1 MRSLPLQGR
10 VFGLSFSDYFMGSTS
25 KKKRRE
31 EGALIYRVFQ
41 EPQVP
46 LRERFR
52 RLLAGTWLL
61 LLFGTLLSFVA
72 FFGRPPRAPVVYE
85 GMVPNYSFSAPF
97 SFSYMSSIRRSERE
111 HNARLHVGPVYTLKL
126 DAQERL
132 LEFFVRVSEKNI
144 AEFARLKKLK
154 VRTTR
159 DAAIA
164 ENLRSVFEAMNLGDT
179 DPRLKRADVLQ
190 GLAMGQSRLIE
201 YCNSAKDYEKL
212 VLMSREVF
220 LNIAKE
226 GIFEDGF
233 GRNKSRDFA
242 SSSATENVG
251 YTESEVKRAFS
262 ERLQNVLWQR
272 VFTDIT
278 RGNLAKIVDEVE
290 YLFQLSSLFRT
301 NMFFD
306 REATIRQKDLAAES
320 VGDTVVHVHA
330 GEYLLN
336 ERVPV
341 SAEMLER
348 WKAYRVE
355 EEKSSSRVFGDTRS
369 FFSDTFYTCC
379 ILLSAAIFSIIF
391 VPNVFR
397 ERRNVIA
404 LAGTL
409 VFLDT
414 ALVRLLVGIIESARF
429 EEIFA
434 HTENIQ
440 IWLSAPTI
448 VAILAA
454 VMLGT
459 PLAVITSM
467 TSASVIAL
475 MLGGS
480 VECLLV
486 SAVAVVTSVYI
497 ARDARK
503 RSVLLRAGLY
513 SGIAM
518 ALTSLIVG
526 FHDGSGWQSVVYN
539 FGAAVAVGGVSG
551 VVASGMLSVFEG
563 IFKTT
568 TNITLLELADYDHP
582 LLRRLQIV
590 APGTFLH
597 SVMVADYA
605 AKAAQAAGAN
615 AVLCRCAALYH
626 DVGKTLKPEF
636 FTENQKAGIEN
647 PHEELTPSMSALI
660 IKSHVREG
668 VELAEEYH
676 LPSPVCDVI
685 RQHHGRSLVGYFIRK
700 AQQLAILNGDES
712 LVDESNYRYDGPRP
726 QTMEAAI
733 LMLCDIVEASSRSLK
748 KVTQQA
754 VEDLVEKLVYE
765 RVKDGELSDCPITL
779 RQIEIVRKSLVN
791 SVLMSFHKRVAY
803 TDAEKENLRGGS
815 DQLNSAPRMR
825 VLTPDVFPQG
835 AENRSEESSE
845 PEKP

>member
-1 MRSLPLQGR
+1 
-10 VFGLSFSDYFMGSTS
+10 MGSTS

-41 EPQVP
+41 EPQVS
-46 LRERFR
+46 LRERVR
-52 RLLAGTWLL
+52 RLFAGTWVL
-61 LLFGTLLSFVA
+61 LLFGALLSFIA
-72 FFGRPPRAPVVYE
+72 FFGRPPRVPVVYE
-85 GMVPNYSFSAPF
+85 GLIPNYSFAAPF
-97 SFSYMSSIRRSERE
+97 SFSYTSKIQRTERE
-111 HNARLHVGPVYTLKL
+111 YNARLHVGPVYTLKS
-126 DAQERL
+126 DSQERL
-132 LEFFVRVSEKNI
+132 LEFFSRVAEKNLS
-144 AEFARLKKLK
+144 EFERLKKLK

-159 DAAIA
+159 DVAIGESLRGVFEELQIA
-164 ENLRSVFEAMNLGDT
+164 ELN
-179 DPRLKRADVLQ
+179 PRLRRADILQ

-212 VLMSREVF
+212 VSASRDVF
-220 LNIAKE
+220 TNLARE
-226 GIFEDGF
+226 GIYEDGF
-233 GRNKSRDFA
+233 GKNKIA
-242 SSSATENVG
+242 GTEAAGVGDIAG
-251 YTESEVKRAFS
+251 YTESEVRRVFS

-272 VFTDIT
+272 VFTDRT
-278 RGNLAKIVDEVE
+278 RGNLTKIVDEVE
-290 YLFQLSSLFRT
+290 YIFQLSELFRT

-306 REATIRQKDLAAES
+306 RDATIRQKDLAAQN

-330 GEYLLN
+330 GEHLLS

-355 EEKSSSRVFGDTRS
+355 EEKNKSRVFGDTRS
-369 FFSDTFYTCC
+369 FFSDTFYTYC
-379 ILLSAAIFSIIF
+379 ILLSAAIFCIIF
-391 VPNVFR
+391 IPNVFR
-397 ERRNVIA
+397 ERRNGIA

-409 VFLDT
+409 VLLDT
-414 ALVRLLVGIIESARF
+414 VLVRLFVSIIESSRF
-429 EEIFA
+429 EEIFS

-448 VAILAA
+448 VAILAS

-459 PLAVITSM
+459 PLAIITSM
-467 TSASVIAL
+467 TAASVIAL
-475 MLGGS
+475 MLGGN

-513 SGIAM
+513 SGITT
-518 ALTSLIVG
+518 ALTSLLVG
-526 FHDGSGWQSVVYN
+526 FHDGTSWQSVAYN
-539 FGAAVAVGGVSG
+539 FAAAVAVGGASG
-551 VVASGMLSVFEG
+551 IVASGMLSVFEG

-582 LLRRLQIV
+582 LLRRLQVV

-597 SVMVADYA
+597 SVMVADFA
-605 AKAAQAAGAN
+605 AKAAQVAGAN
-615 AVLCRCAALYH
+615 AALCRCAALYH

-668 VELAEEYH
+668 LELAEEYH
-676 LPSPVCDVI
+676 LPRPVCDLI

-700 AQQLAILNGDES
+700 ARQLAVLNGDDS

-791 SVLMSFHKRVAY
+791 SVLMSYHKRIAY
-803 TDAEKENLRGGS
+803 ADDEKEKTVSAGERADAEPRVRILNKE
-815 DQLNSAPRMR
+815 A
-825 VLTPDVFPQG
+825 FPQ
-835 AENRSEESSE
+835 EEDKAGSQ
-845 PEKP
+845 PESA

>member
-1 MRSLPLQGR
+1 
-10 VFGLSFSDYFMGSTS
+10 MGSNS
-25 KKKRRE
+25 KKKRRD

-46 LRERFR
+46 LGERFR
-52 RLLAGTWLL
+52 RLFAGTWVL
-61 LLFGTLLSFVA
+61 LLFGALLSFVA

-85 GMVPNYSFSAPF
+85 GQVPTYSFAAPF
-97 SFSYMSSIRRSERE
+97 SFSYTSKIRRSEQE
-111 HNARLHVGPVYTLKL
+111 ENARLHVGPVYTLKL
-126 DAQERL
+126 EAQERL
-132 LEFFVRVSEKNI
+132 LEFFVRASEKNI
-144 AEFARLKKLK
+144 AEFARLKQLK

-159 DAAIA
+159 DAAVA
-164 ENLRSVFEAMNLGDT
+164 ENLRSVFETMKLEALG
-179 DPRLKRADVLQ
+179 PRLNRPETLQ
-190 GLAMGQSRLIE
+190 ELAMGQSRLIE
-201 YCNSAKDYEKL
+201 YCNSDKDYEKL
-212 VLMSREVF
+212 VLASRDVF
-220 LNIAKE
+220 LNLAKE
-226 GIFEDGF
+226 GIFEDDF
-233 GRNKSRDFA
+233 GRGKTAAPDMSRGA
-242 SSSATENVG
+242 ESAG
-251 YTESEVKRAFS
+251 YTESEFKRAFS

-272 VFTDIT
+272 VFADRT
-278 RGNLAKIVDEVE
+278 RSNLTKIVDEVE
-290 YLFQLSSLFRT
+290 YIFQVSSLFRS

-306 REATIRQKDLAAES
+306 REATIRKKDLAAES

-355 EEKSSSRVFGDTRS
+355 EEKGRGRVFGDVRS
-369 FFSDTFYTCC
+369 FFSDTFYTCS
-379 ILLSAAIFSIIF
+379 ILLSAAIFCIIF

-409 VFLDT
+409 ILLDT
-414 ALVRLLVGIIESARF
+414 ALVRLLTGIIESPRF
-429 EEIFA
+429 EQIFA
-434 HTENIQ
+434 QTENIQ

-448 VAILAA
+448 VAILAS

-467 TSASVIAL
+467 TASAVIAL

-480 VECLLV
+480 IECLLV

-503 RSVLLRAGLY
+503 RAVLLRAGLY
-513 SGIAM
+513 AGIAT
-518 ALTSLIVG
+518 ALTSLLVG
-526 FHDGSGWQSVVYN
+526 FHDGTSWQSVAYN
-539 FGAAVAVGGVSG
+539 FATALAVGGISG
-551 VVASGMLSVFEG
+551 VIASGVLSVFEG

-582 LLRRLQIV
+582 LLRRLQVI

-597 SVMVADYA
+597 SVMVADFA

-636 FTENQKAGIEN
+636 FTENQKAGMEN
-647 PHEELTPSMSALI
+647 PHEQFTPAMSALI

-676 LPSPVCDVI
+676 LPRPVCDVI
-685 RQHHGRSLVGYFIRK
+685 RQHHGKSLVGYFIRK
-700 AQQLAILNGDES
+700 AQQLAILSGDEA

-779 RQIEIVRKSLVN
+779 RQIEVIRKSLVN
-791 SVLMSFHKRVAY
+791 SVLMSYHKRISYADADKEKPPVA
-803 TDAEKENLRGGS
+803 A
-815 DQLNSAPRMR
+815 SAGEVGQAPQIRM
-825 VLTPDVFPQG
+825 LGKDVFRKEETPK
-835 AENRSEESSE
+835 AEENSEISKS
-845 PEKP
+845 

>member
-1 MRSLPLQGR
+1 
-10 VFGLSFSDYFMGSTS
+10 MGSNS
-25 KKKRRE
+25 KKKRRD

-46 LRERFR
+46 LGERLR
-52 RLLAGTWLL
+52 RLFSGTWVL

-85 GMVPNYSFSAPF
+85 GQVPTYSFAAPF
-97 SFSYMSSIRRSERE
+97 SFSYTSKIRRSEQE
-111 HNARLHVGPVYTLKL
+111 QNARLHVGPVYTLKL
-126 DAQERL
+126 EAQERL

-144 AEFARLKKLK
+144 ANFAALKQLK

-159 DAAIA
+159 DAAIV
-164 ENLRSVFEAMNLGDT
+164 ENIRSVFEAMKLET
-179 DPRLKRADVLQ
+179 LSPRLSRPEALQ
-190 GLAMGQSRLIE
+190 ELAMGQSRLIE

-212 VLMSREVF
+212 VLASRDVF
-220 LNIAKE
+220 LNLAKE
-226 GIFEDGF
+226 GIFDDDF
-233 GRNKSRDFA
+233 GRGKPAASDMSRGA
-242 SSSATENVG
+242 ESVG
-251 YTESEVKRAFS
+251 YTESEFKRAFS

-272 VFTDIT
+272 VFADRT
-278 RGNLAKIVDEVE
+278 RSNLTKIVDEVE
-290 YLFQLSSLFRT
+290 YIFQVSSLFRS

-306 REATIRQKDLAAES
+306 REATIRKKDLAAES

-355 EEKSSSRVFGDTRS
+355 EEKGRGRVFGNVRS
-369 FFSDTFYTCC
+369 FFSDTFYTCS

-409 VFLDT
+409 ILLDT
-414 ALVRLLVGIIESARF
+414 ALVRLLTGIIESPRF
-429 EEIFA
+429 EQIFA
-434 HTENIQ
+434 QTENIQ

-467 TSASVIAL
+467 TAAAVIAL

-503 RSVLLRAGLY
+503 RAVLLRAGFY
-513 SGIAM
+513 AGIAT
-518 ALTSLIVG
+518 ALTSLLVG
-526 FHDGSGWQSVVYN
+526 FHDGTSWQSVAYN
-539 FGAAVAVGGVSG
+539 FATALAVGGISGIIASG
-551 VVASGMLSVFEG
+551 VLSVFEG

-582 LLRRLQIV
+582 LLRRLQVV

-597 SVMVADYA
+597 SVMVADFA

-636 FTENQKAGIEN
+636 FTENQKAGMEN
-647 PHEELTPSMSALI
+647 PHEQLTPAMSALI

-676 LPSPVCDVI
+676 LPRPVCDVI
-685 RQHHGRSLVGYFIRK
+685 RQHHGKSLVGYFIRK
-700 AQQLAILNGDES
+700 AQQLAILSGDES

-779 RQIEIVRKSLVN
+779 RQIEVIRKSLVT
-791 SVLMSFHKRVAY
+791 SVLMSYHKRISYADADKEKPPASAS
-803 TDAEKENLRGGS
+803 TDGAGK
-815 DQLNSAPRMR
+815 APQIR
-825 VLTPDVFPQG
+825 VLGKDVFVK
-835 AENRSEESSE
+835 EESPKPEENSE
-845 PEKP
+845 NSKL

>member
-1 MRSLPLQGR
+1 
-10 VFGLSFSDYFMGSTS
+10 MGSNS
-25 KKKRRE
+25 KKKRRD

-46 LRERFR
+46 LGERLR
-52 RLLAGTWLL
+52 RLFSGTWVL

-85 GMVPNYSFSAPF
+85 GQVPTYSFAAPF
-97 SFSYMSSIRRSERE
+97 SFSYTSKIRRSEQE
-111 HNARLHVGPVYTLKL
+111 QNARLHVGPVYTLKL
-126 DAQERL
+126 EAQERL

-144 AEFARLKKLK
+144 ANFAALKQLK

-164 ENLRSVFEAMNLGDT
+164 ENIRSIFEAMKLET
-179 DPRLKRADVLQ
+179 LSPRLSRPEALQ
-190 GLAMGQSRLIE
+190 ELAMGQSRLIE

-212 VLMSREVF
+212 VLASRDVF
-220 LNIAKE
+220 LNLAKE
-226 GIFEDGF
+226 GIFDDDF
-233 GRNKSRDFA
+233 GRGKPAASDMSRGA
-242 SSSATENVG
+242 ESVG
-251 YTESEVKRAFS
+251 YTESEFKRAFS

-272 VFTDIT
+272 VFADRT
-278 RGNLAKIVDEVE
+278 RSNLTKIVDEVE
-290 YLFQLSSLFRT
+290 YIFQVSSLFRS

-306 REATIRQKDLAAES
+306 REATIRKKDLAAES

-355 EEKSSSRVFGDTRS
+355 EEKGRGRVFGNVRS
-369 FFSDTFYTCC
+369 FFSDTFYTCS

-409 VFLDT
+409 ILLDT
-414 ALVRLLVGIIESARF
+414 ALVRLLTGIIESPRF
-429 EEIFA
+429 EQIFA
-434 HTENIQ
+434 QTENIQ

-467 TSASVIAL
+467 TAAAVIAL

-503 RSVLLRAGLY
+503 RAVLLRAGFY
-513 SGIAM
+513 AGIAT
-518 ALTSLIVG
+518 ALTSLLVG
-526 FHDGSGWQSVVYN
+526 FHDGTSWQSVAYN
-539 FGAAVAVGGVSG
+539 FATALAVGGISGIIASG
-551 VVASGMLSVFEG
+551 VLSVFEG

-582 LLRRLQIV
+582 LLRRLQVV

-597 SVMVADYA
+597 SVMVADFA

-636 FTENQKAGIEN
+636 FTENQKAGMEN
-647 PHEELTPSMSALI
+647 PHEQLTPAMSALI

-676 LPSPVCDVI
+676 LPRPVCDVI
-685 RQHHGRSLVGYFIRK
+685 RQHHGKSLVGYFIRK
-700 AQQLAILNGDES
+700 AQQLAILSGDES

-779 RQIEIVRKSLVN
+779 RQIEVIRKSLVT
-791 SVLMSFHKRVAY
+791 SVLMSYHKRISYADADKEKPPASAS
-803 TDAEKENLRGGS
+803 TDGAGK
-815 DQLNSAPRMR
+815 APQIR
-825 VLTPDVFPQG
+825 VLGKDVFVK
-835 AENRSEESSE
+835 EESPKPEENSE
-845 PEKP
+845 NSKL

>member
-1 MRSLPLQGR
+1 
-10 VFGLSFSDYFMGSTS
+10 MGSNS
-25 KKKRRE
+25 KKKRRD

-46 LRERFR
+46 LGERLR
-52 RLLAGTWLL
+52 RLFSGTWVL

-85 GMVPNYSFSAPF
+85 GQVPTYSFAAPF
-97 SFSYMSSIRRSERE
+97 SFSYTSKIRRSEQE
-111 HNARLHVGPVYTLKL
+111 QNARLHVGPVYTLKL
-126 DAQERL
+126 EAQERL

-144 AEFARLKKLK
+144 ADFAALKQLK

-159 DAAIA
+159 DAAIV
-164 ENLRSVFEAMNLGDT
+164 ENIRSVFEAMKLET
-179 DPRLKRADVLQ
+179 LSPRLNRPEALQ
-190 GLAMGQSRLIE
+190 ELAMGQSRLIE

-212 VLMSREVF
+212 VLASRDVF
-220 LNIAKE
+220 LNLAKE
-226 GIFEDGF
+226 GIFDDDF
-233 GRNKSRDFA
+233 GRGKTASPDMSRGA
-242 SSSATENVG
+242 ESVG
-251 YTESEVKRAFS
+251 YTGSEFKRVFS

-272 VFTDIT
+272 VFADRT
-278 RGNLAKIVDEVE
+278 RSNLTKIVDEVE
-290 YLFQLSSLFRT
+290 YIFQVSSLFRT

-306 REATIRQKDLAAES
+306 REATIRKKDLAAES
-320 VGDTVVHVHA
+320 VGDTIVHVHA

-355 EEKSSSRVFGDTRS
+355 EEKGRGRVFGNVRS
-369 FFSDTFYTCC
+369 FFSDTFYTCS
-379 ILLSAAIFSIIF
+379 ILLSAAIFCIIF

-409 VFLDT
+409 ILLDT
-414 ALVRLLVGIIESARF
+414 ALVRLLTGIIESPRF
-429 EEIFA
+429 EQIFA
-434 HTENIQ
+434 QTENIQ

-467 TSASVIAL
+467 TAAAVIAL

-503 RSVLLRAGLY
+503 RAVLLRAGFY
-513 SGIAM
+513 AGIAT
-518 ALTSLIVG
+518 ALTSLLVG
-526 FHDGSGWQSVVYN
+526 FHDGTSWQSVAYN
-539 FGAAVAVGGVSG
+539 FATALAVGGISGIIASG
-551 VVASGMLSVFEG
+551 VLSVFEG

-582 LLRRLQIV
+582 LLRRLQVV

-597 SVMVADYA
+597 SVMVADFA

-636 FTENQKAGIEN
+636 FTENQKAGMEN
-647 PHEELTPSMSALI
+647 PHEQLTPAMSALI

-676 LPSPVCDVI
+676 LPRPVCDVI
-685 RQHHGRSLVGYFIRK
+685 RQHHGKSLVGYFIRK
-700 AQQLAILNGDES
+700 AQQLAILSGDES

-779 RQIEIVRKSLVN
+779 RQIEVIRKSLVT
-791 SVLMSFHKRVAY
+791 SVLMSYHKRISYADADKEKPPASAS
-803 TDAEKENLRGGS
+803 TDGAGK
-815 DQLNSAPRMR
+815 APQIR
-825 VLTPDVFPQG
+825 VLGKDVFVK
-835 AENRSEESSE
+835 EESPK
-845 PEKP
+845 PEENSGNSNS

>member
-1 MRSLPLQGR
+1 
-10 VFGLSFSDYFMGSTS
+10 MGSIS

-41 EPQVP
+41 EPQVS

-52 RLLAGTWLL
+52 RLFAGTWML
-61 LLFGTLLSFVA
+61 LLFGGLLSFVA

-85 GMVPNYSFSAPF
+85 GFVPNYSFAAPF
-97 SFSYMSSIRRSERE
+97 SFSYMSKIQRSERE
-111 HNARLHVGPVYTLKL
+111 QNARLHVGPVYTLKL
-126 DAQERL
+126 EAQERIL
-132 LEFFVRVSEKNI
+132 DFLVRVSEKNA
-144 AEFARLKKLK
+144 AEFEKLKKLK

-159 DAAIA
+159 DEAIS
-164 ENLRSVFEAMNLGDT
+164 ENVRSVFEATNLGEEH
-179 DPRLKRADVLQ
+179 PRLKREGVLQ
-190 GLAMGQSRLIE
+190 NLAMGESRLIE

-212 VLMSREVF
+212 VQFSREVF
-220 LNIAKE
+220 LNLAKE

-233 GRNKSRDFA
+233 GRGKTESGE
-242 SSSATENVG
+242 SSSVSETGG
-251 YTESEVKRAFS
+251 YTESEVKRIFS
-262 ERLQNVLWQR
+262 ERLQNILWQR
-272 VFTDIT
+272 VFTDQT
-278 RGNLAKIVDEVE
+278 RRNIARIADEVE
-290 YLFQLSSLFRT
+290 YVFQQAALFRT

-306 REATIRQKDLAAES
+306 REATIRKKDLAAES
-320 VGDTVVHVHA
+320 VGDSVVHVHA

-355 EEKSSSRVFGDTRS
+355 EEKGSERVFGDARS
-369 FFSDTFYTCC
+369 FFSDTFYTYC
-379 ILLSAAIFSIIF
+379 ILLSAAIFCIIF
-391 VPNVFR
+391 VPNAFR
-397 ERRNVIA
+397 ERRNNIA

-409 VFLDT
+409 ILMDT
-414 ALVRLLVGIIESARF
+414 ALVRLLVGIIESSRF
-429 EEIFA
+429 EQIFA

-448 VAILAA
+448 VAILSS

-459 PLAVITSM
+459 PLAIITSM
-467 TSASVIAL
+467 TAAAVIAL

-480 VECLLV
+480 VECMLV
-486 SAVAVVTSVYI
+486 SAVAVVVSVYI

-503 RSVLLRAGLY
+503 RSILLRAGLY
-513 SGIAM
+513 SGIAT
-518 ALTSLIVG
+518 ALTSLLVG
-526 FHDGSGWQSVVYN
+526 FHDGTGWQSVAYN
-539 FGAAVAVGGVSG
+539 FAAAVAVGGASG
-551 VVASGMLSVFEG
+551 IVASGVLSIFEG

-582 LLRRLQIV
+582 LLRRLQVV

-597 SVMVADYA
+597 SVMVADFA

-676 LPSPVCDVI
+676 LPRPVRDVI
-685 RQHHGRSLVGYFIRK
+685 RQHHGKSLVGYFIRK
-700 AQQLAILNGDES
+700 ARQLAVLAGDEA

-754 VEDLVEKLVYE
+754 VEDLVEKLVFE

-779 RQIEIVRKSLVN
+779 KQIEIIRKSLVN
-791 SVLMSFHKRVAY
+791 SVLMSYHKRVSY
-803 TDAEKENLRGGS
+803 SDAEKEKSPAASEGTDGTP
-815 DQLNSAPRMR
+815 QVR
-825 VLTPDVFPQG
+825 VLNRDVLPQ
-835 AENRSEESSE
+835 E
-845 PEKP
+845 PENTESEQPGESTPEEEKS

>member
-1 MRSLPLQGR
+1 
-10 VFGLSFSDYFMGSTS
+10 MGSNS

-46 LRERFR
+46 LRERLR
-52 RLLAGTWLL
+52 RLFAGTWVL
-61 LLFGTLLSFVA
+61 LLFGALLSFVA
-72 FFGRPPRAPVVYE
+72 FFGRPPRTPVVYE
-85 GMVPNYSFSAPF
+85 GLVPNYSFAAPF
-97 SFSYMSSIRRSERE
+97 SFSYMSSLQRSERE
-111 HNARLHVGPVYTLKL
+111 ENARLHVGPVYTLKL

-132 LEFFVRVSEKNI
+132 LDFFVRVSEKNA
-144 AEFARLKKLK
+144 AEFDRLKKLK

-164 ENLRSVFEAMNLGDT
+164 ENLRNVFETMKVGETN
-179 DPRLKRADVLQ
+179 PRLNKPDVLQ

-212 VLMSREVF
+212 VQLSREVF
-220 LNIAKE
+220 LNLAEE

-233 GRNKSRDFA
+233 GRNKTTEIA
-242 SSSATENVG
+242 SLNSHENVG
-251 YTESEVKRAFS
+251 YTESEVKRVFS

-272 VFTDIT
+272 VFTERT
-278 RGNLAKIVDEVE
+278 RGNLAKIVDDVE
-290 YLFQLSSLFRT
+290 YIFQLSSLFRT

-306 REATIRQKDLAAES
+306 REATIRQKDLAAKS

-355 EEKSSSRVFGDTRS
+355 EEGNSNRAFGNMRS
-369 FFSDTFYTCC
+369 FFSDAFYTCC
-379 ILLSAAIFSIIF
+379 ILLSAAIFCIIF

-404 LAGTL
+404 LSGTL
-409 VFLDT
+409 ILMDT
-414 ALVRLLVGIIESARF
+414 ALVRLLVGIVESARF

-459 PLAVITSM
+459 PLAIITSM
-467 TSASVIAL
+467 TASAIIAL
-475 MLGGS
+475 MLGSG
-480 VECLLV
+480 VESLLV
-486 SAVAVVTSVYI
+486 SAVAVVISVYI

-513 SGIAM
+513 SGIAT
-518 ALTSLIVG
+518 ALTSLLVG
-526 FHDGSGWQSVVYN
+526 FHDGTDWQSVAYN
-539 FGAAVAVGGVSG
+539 FATAVAVGGISG
-551 VVASGMLSVFEG
+551 IVASGVLSVFEG

-568 TNITLLELADYDHP
+568 SNITLLELADYDHP
-582 LLRRLQIV
+582 LLRRLQVV

-597 SVMVADYA
+597 SVMVADFA

-626 DVGKTLKPEF
+626 DIGKTLKPEF
-636 FTENQKAGIEN
+636 FTENQKSGVEN
-647 PHEELTPSMSALI
+647 PHEEMTPPMSALI

-676 LPSPVCDVI
+676 LPRPVCDVI

-700 AQQLAILNGDES
+700 AQQLAVLSGEEA

-754 VEDLVEKLVYE
+754 VEDLVEKLIFE
-765 RVKDGELSDCPITL
+765 RLKDGELSECPITL
-779 RQIEIVRKSLVN
+779 RQIEVVRKSLVS
-791 SVLMSFHKRVAY
+791 SVLMSYHKRVSY
-803 TDAEKENLRGGS
+803 TDIETKKPSAETPGS
-815 DQLNSAPRMR
+815 ESAPRMR
-825 VLTPDVFPQG
+825 ILNKDVFPKSL
-835 AENRSEESSE
+835 NPSEEISSG
-845 PEKP
+845 EKNDLR